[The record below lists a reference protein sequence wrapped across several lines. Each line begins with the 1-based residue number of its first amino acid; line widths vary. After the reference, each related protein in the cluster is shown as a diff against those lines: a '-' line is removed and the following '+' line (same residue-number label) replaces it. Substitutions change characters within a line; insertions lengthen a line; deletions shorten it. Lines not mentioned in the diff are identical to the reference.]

1 MPRRICS
8 RLPTPRPGWDEDGH
22 GLTMAREKAR
32 VRRAFWP
39 KLRTAGLAF
48 AEVLVAACFC
58 AFDQHPMF
66 GSRRSVRSTTV
77 RSSSFPAI
85 LRLVVFTDGAGVL
98 ATAIRL
104 AAVHTRPILVRGRTP
119 AHAGESRAAGLG
131 EGGAA
136 AHGVRDRTGLIA
148 EFLPHTQDIHRVKV
162 TTHTSLMNG
171 RDFLICFGASL
182 R

>member
-1 MPRRICS
+1 
-8 RLPTPRPGWDEDGH
+8 
-22 GLTMAREKAR
+22 MAREKAR

-39 KLRTAGLAF
+39 KLRPAGLAF

-66 GSRRSVRSTTV
+66 GSRRSVRLTTV

-85 LRLVVFTDGAGVL
+85 LRLVVFTDG
-98 ATAIRL
+98 
-104 AAVHTRPILVRGRTP
+104 
-119 AHAGESRAAGLG
+119 

-136 AHGVRDRTGLIA
+136 ARGVRDRTGLIA

-171 RDFLICFGASL
+171 RDFLI
-182 R
+182 

>member
-39 KLRTAGLAF
+39 KLRPAGLAF

-66 GSRRSVRSTTV
+66 GSRRSVRLTTV
-77 RSSSFPAI
+77 RSRSFPAI
-85 LRLVVFTDGAGVL
+85 LRLVVFTDGALVL

-104 AAVHTRPILVRGRTP
+104 AAVHSTAPSGNRAPYPCARPHPRACPREPSRRIGRGRRRCAWSSGP
-119 AHAGESRAAGLG
+119 
-131 EGGAA
+131 
-136 AHGVRDRTGLIA
+136 
-148 EFLPHTQDIHRVKV
+148 HRVDCRIFA
-162 TTHTSLMNG
+162 THARYPPRQSDDTYEL
-171 RDFLICFGASL
+171 DEWP
-182 R
+182 